1 MKFDI
6 WFQKNTFYEYKKYGI
21 SCKILIFSLFCIQS
35 LSCTFS
41 VLATGL
47 HSCKKPLFKGIA
59 KNKTEF
65 LATAFIED
73 KNTNDADTK

>member
-1 MKFDI
+1 MRIKSYI
-6 WFQKNTFYEYKKYGI
+6 H
-21 SCKILIFSLFCIQS
+21 
-35 LSCTFS
+35 
-41 VLATGL
+41 V
-47 HSCKKPLFKGIA
+47 KKPLFKGIA

>member
-1 MKFDI
+1 
-6 WFQKNTFYEYKKYGI
+6 
-21 SCKILIFSLFCIQS
+21 
-35 LSCTFS
+35 
-41 VLATGL
+41 V
-47 HSCKKPLFKGIA
+47 KKPLFKGIA